1 MEGFYF
7 IAAGLFGFAV
17 VIILITWSRWTE
29 KAQSAERVE
38 MLRAMVGDSGGTEVT
53 GAGLEFGAAPEN
65 AELELEVAE
74 FLVPEL
80 AAAPGAVLDLRST
93 VPSPIRAVEPA
104 LATRAAA
111 PVLPARPAPEPAPV
125 ATVAP
130 APPARP
136 ARAPQFVV
144 TVPDETAAGGPQI
157 SFRIK
162 GRNVSVVALIGALLL
177 WVPGTEARQSKGQGQ
192 GFSFRTSVELIN
204 VTATVIDAQG
214 RFVPGLKA
222 EDFEVYEDGK
232 LQTIS
237 QFDSERVPVSLGI
250 ALDTSGSMAGEKI
263 AAAQSAVNRFLYDL
277 LGEQDE
283 VFLYRFDSRID
294 LVSGWTEDRR
304 SVGRMLGSIRP
315 NGGTAMYDAVAA
327 AVPMAQSGT
336 RRKKALLLISDGN
349 DQNSST
355 GVDQVQRLIRESE
368 VLVYAIG
375 IDASGSS
382 PSSYSTAP
390 SSAGQVGTPPLN
402 PQPSAFPGA
411 RKTPQPT
418 SRPSSP
424 PPPIPGSHRSSSE
437 GRLNVNALRSITDD
451 SGGRT
456 EIILS
461 PRDLD
466 PATAGIASE
475 LSRQYFLGYST
486 SSPKD
491 GRWHTIDVRLRR
503 GNYTIR
509 ARKGFIGS

>member
-7 IAAGLFGFAV
+7 IAAGLFGFAILV
-17 VIILITWSRWTE
+17 ILIAWNRWTE

-38 MLRAMVGDSGGTEVT
+38 MLRAMVGESEVAVGSEFTE
-53 GAGLEFGAAPEN
+53 
-65 AELELEVAE
+65 ELEVT
-74 FLVPEL
+74 LGPEL
-80 AAAPGAVLDLRST
+80 TESAAAPGAVLDLRST
-93 VPSPIRAVEPA
+93 VPSPVRAVAPA
-104 LATRAAA
+104 LASRAVAS
-111 PVLPARPAPEPAPV
+111 ARPAPLARPEPAPV
-125 ATVAP
+125 ASVAP
-130 APPARP
+130 VLPSRP
-136 ARAPQFVV
+136 AHAPQFVV
-144 TVPDETAAGGPQI
+144 TVPDEAGGPQI

-162 GRNVSVVALIGALLL
+162 GRNVTVVALIAAVLL
-177 WVPGTEARQSKGQGQ
+177 WIPGTEARQSKGQ

-283 VFLYRFDSRID
+283 VFLYRFDSRVD
-294 LVSGWTEDRR
+294 LVSGWTEDRK

-355 GVDQVQRLIRESE
+355 GVDEVRQQIRESE

-382 PSSYSTAP
+382 ASSYSSAP

-424 PPPIPGSHRSSSE
+424 PPPIPGSRRSSSE
-437 GRLNVNALRSITDD
+437 GRLNVNALRAITDD

-456 EIILS
+456 EIVLS

-491 GRWHTIDVRLRR
+491 GRWHTIDVRVRR

>member
-1 MEGFYF
+1 MEGLYF

-17 VIILITWSRWTE
+17 LIILFAWTRWTD
-29 KAQSAERVE
+29 KAHSAERVE
-38 MLRAMVGDSGGTEVT
+38 VLRALVEESEIPEFARSTEPQFADSWGPEDFEPLVTEQ
-53 GAGLEFGAAPEN
+53 
-65 AELELEVAE
+65 
-74 FLVPEL
+74 

-93 VPSPIRAVEPA
+93 TPA
-104 LATRAAA
+104 S
-111 PVLPARPAPEPAPV
+111 RPAPASPPAP
-125 ATVAP
+125 ASRPTTDPPLAP
-130 APPARP
+130 SAAAVDTAAVSRP
-136 ARAPQFVV
+136 SRAPQFVV
-144 TVPDETAAGGPQI
+144 TVPDATASGPQVS
-157 SFRIK
+157 SFRFK
-162 GRNVSVVALIGALLL
+162 ARNAGVAVVAALLL
-177 WVPGTEARQSKGQGQ
+177 WIPGTEARQQKAP
-192 GFSFRTSVELIN
+192 GFSFKTSVELIN
-204 VTATVIDAQG
+204 VTATVTDSQG
-214 RFVPGLKA
+214 RFVSGLKM

-237 QFDSERVPVSLGI
+237 QFDADRVPVSLGI

-283 VFLYRFDSRID
+283 VFLYRFDSRVD

-304 SVGRMLGSIRP
+304 AVGRMLGSIRP
-315 NGGTAMYDAVAA
+315 NGGTALYDAVAE
-327 AVPMAQSGT
+327 AVPLAQNGT
-336 RRKKALLLISDGN
+336 RRKKALLVISDGN

-355 GVDQVQRLIRESE
+355 SVEAVRQQIRESE
-368 VLVYAIG
+368 VLVFAIG

-382 PSSYSTAP
+382 SSSYSNG
-390 SSAGQVGTPPLN
+390 SSSGSSGQVGTPPIN

-411 RKTPQPT
+411 RRIPPPAPRPT
-418 SRPSSP
+418 TP
-424 PPPIPGSHRSSSE
+424 PPPSSSGRRGSE
-437 GRLNVNALRSITDD
+437 GRLNVGALRALTDD

-456 EIILS
+456 EIIVS

-491 GRWHTIDVRLRR
+491 GRWHTIDVRVKR